1 MKFDDAFAE
10 ALKITPEENRP
21 KGDPNIP
28 KILAFLWT
36 MVAVAKNKLDD
47 IAYIDNNKQIMSI
60 PLQKSSTKTANE
72 KSKPVKEK
80 VKIDGKEKKAKEP
93 EKSEQSAN

>member
-10 ALKITPEENRP
+10 ALKNTPDENIP

-36 MVAVAKNKLDD
+36 MIAVSKNKLDD
-47 IAYIDNNKQIMSI
+47 IAYIDNNKQIISI
-60 PLQKSSTKTANE
+60 SLQKSSTKTATDENVE
-72 KSKPVKEK
+72 KTN
-80 VKIDGKEKKAKEP
+80 GKEKKKKP
-93 EKSEQSAN
+93 KSKKSTD